1 MAANNPG
8 IQFRIFLDTKI
19 ISSRSILPVSIQLC
33 SSPEHRKLFLLNPS
47 LKEELLPIIDFWS
60 RASGVSSSFRIN
72 GLQPRSC
79 YPGPDKRQHLIKR
92 PVWSDR
98 YLSWATDTCMF
109 IIFAVFEPC
118 SNGIVLYTCS
128 FLVFTVERTLQFLF
142 ALLVQLANAQTQRE
156 IWEPHFFIIK
166 L

>member
-1 MAANNPG
+1 MAAKISG

-19 ISSRSILPVSIQLC
+19 ISSRSIVPVSIQVC
-33 SSPEHRKLFLLNPS
+33 SAPEHRKLFLLNPS
-47 LKEELLPIIDFWS
+47 TKEELLAIIDFYF
-60 RASGVSSSFRIN
+60 RASCVISSFRVYR
-72 GLQPRSC
+72 LQPQRC
-79 YPGPDKRQHLIKR
+79 YPGPDKRQQFSKW

-128 FLVFTVERTLQFLF
+128 FLGFTVERTLQFLF